1 MNELIDILDDKG
13 NKIGEELKSVAHQ
26 RGLWHKSVH
35 VLINNINSDMSLFQ
49 KRCSLKDL
57 YPNKWDIAVGGHV
70 GAKEEEINAAI
81 RELKEELGITVNID
95 ELKLIN
101 VVKENLLDN
110 NIISNEFVYIYLL
123 QKDIDV
129 ESIRLQKEEVSDIRW
144 LSKTEINNYVNNN
157 MVVPH
162 KEDFKIINEL
172 LH

>member
-1 MNELIDILDDKG
+1 MRYKTFLGNCVKYVIDKNL
-13 NKIGEELKSVAHQ
+13 LS
-26 RGLWHKSVH
+26 LWSHLSQTKKTLLH
-35 VLINNINSDMSLFQ
+35 IDLINTNQFEDSKTSIYF
-49 KRCSLKDL
+49 
-57 YPNKWDIAVGGHV
+57 
-70 GAKEEEINAAI
+70 
-81 RELKEELGITVNID
+81 
-95 ELKLIN
+95 
-101 VVKENLLDN
+101 
-110 NIISNEFVYIYLL
+110 YLL

>member
-1 MNELIDILDDKG
+1 MDELIDILDDKG
-13 NKIGEELKSVAHQ
+13 NKIGEELKSVAHH

-35 VLINNINSDMSLFQ
+35 VIINNINSDMSLFQ

-110 NIISNEFVYIYLL
+110 SIISNEFVYIYNESGC
-123 QKDIDV
+123 DIYNMKGVLKYTGDFEIPV
-129 ESIRLQKEEVSDIRW
+129 ECLIPGDTKEKMTLVGRDTI
-144 LSKTEINNYVNNN
+144 
-157 MVVPH
+157 
-162 KEDFKIINEL
+162 
-172 LH
+172 LHISLN